1 VAGAWIHRMPITQW
15 SDEIVIA
22 ELSDEPQFSED
33 MSALILQLDESGDG
47 SMPDVI
53 LNLKTVS
60 YLNSSNIAQLL
71 RLRKKLVGHGR
82 RLRVCS
88 IHDSVWSALLMTGLD
103 KVFDFTDDVTTALA
117 SLQID
122 L

>member
-1 VAGAWIHRMPITQW
+1 MPITQW

-22 ELSDEPQFSED
+22 ELSDEPSFSED
-33 MSALILQLDESGDG
+33 MSALLLQLDEAGGG
-47 SMPDVI
+47 SMPDAI
-53 LNLKTVS
+53 LNMKTVS

-71 RLRKKLVGHGR
+71 RLRKKLIGHGR